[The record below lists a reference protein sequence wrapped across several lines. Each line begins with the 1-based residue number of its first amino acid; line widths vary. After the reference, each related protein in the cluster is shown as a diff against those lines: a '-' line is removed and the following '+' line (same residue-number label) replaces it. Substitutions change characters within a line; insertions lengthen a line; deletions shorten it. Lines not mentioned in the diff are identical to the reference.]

1 MRDSGG
7 AHDVKIM
14 CGDESGSRPHSDAM
28 VVCGLMVDAR
38 TFFKTADV
46 FNNMIAES
54 RNLDNRNE
62 RKTFKTSEFI
72 GDENAAKD
80 REKFEKRKKHI
91 KKMCKTIGKF
101 NMDIF
106 CIGISFDKVESKLTE
121 KDRNHANNIART
133 IGGMFICTLVQNRIQ
148 NPTDETGH
156 TFVVFDNHGA
166 NSHVNRMLKSGRN
179 WVDGISQV
187 LETKNNEEPSNSA
200 KKTVLFDQIIDKTVY
215 AVQAKLSPH
224 VLMADMVSYVYRRH
238 LNLMNLEGIEGKE
251 KWTSERKFI
260 KELVDILEPQRCKL
274 DDISHAVDEEFLDF
288 YEKVKHSGWNDR
300 MGK

>member
-1 MRDSGG
+1 MLQR
-7 AHDVKIM
+7 
-14 CGDESGSRPHSDAM
+14 
-28 VVCGLMVDAR
+28 
-38 TFFKTADV
+38 
-46 FNNMIAES
+46 IAKNLKKE
-54 RNLDNRNE
+54 RNIL
-62 RKTFKTSEFI
+62 
-72 GDENAAKD
+72 
-80 REKFEKRKKHI
+80 